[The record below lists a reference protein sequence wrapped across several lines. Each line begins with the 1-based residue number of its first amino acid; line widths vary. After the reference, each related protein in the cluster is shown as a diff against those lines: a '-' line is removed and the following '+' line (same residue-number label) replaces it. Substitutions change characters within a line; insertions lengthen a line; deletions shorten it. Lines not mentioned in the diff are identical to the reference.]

1 MTMATLTIDDL
12 VVSPLNVR
20 INEEDAEATSGLEQ
34 SIVEIGLMLPLLAHP
49 LPAGSIAPYGV
60 LAGGRRLRAIARLID
75 AGRLPRDYEIAVVI
89 RELSPAEIT
98 ELSLAENLLR
108 RGLRPYEIHA
118 AIARAHDQGASV
130 EQIATNLGQRPLWVS
145 QHLRL
150 GRLAPEIFEA
160 HAAGLITTVETRAY
174 AATADTDLQRAAWMH
189 FSALQ
194 PYDRTA
200 RQIRAYL
207 KIGDAENERLLRF
220 VDPEVDQRAG
230 GRIELD
236 LFEEGAAQGRVLDE
250 GILRQIAESKLDYL
264 RQDLRQRTG
273 RVDLRFVPEPPKA
286 HGFTDAA
293 LEVFPSA
300 ALRGVG
306 LELPVGDIVVTL
318 IIDRN
323 GKAESRF
330 WWASRKAKR
339 DAERS
344 RSPEKAAAKVTTS
357 IGATVQAGEAFD
369 TSANSTAQAAR
380 AAVKDI
386 HGLTADGLQVMRSIR
401 REVLRAM
408 LADDADEGGTIGRDY
423 IVWSQLRM
431 ALEKGVRPSHVGARG
446 LSSEWNGTEDA
457 EPIDFVTPL
466 LEETAAQTV
475 WLSAIEKIR
484 AELFVTIED
493 PAEAFRAFYFAPEKA
508 KRRAGAVLAGF
519 ALLRSANTPG
529 WRIGAHDVVAELF
542 AATGEE
548 VRRYWSP
555 TARFVTLFPRLNRL
569 GLAQPHVGEEEFR
582 SWNKLNDQV
591 LTGATVGVLAQAA
604 GWVHPLLSFGVA
616 DSSENGASEQSGS
629 REAAE

>member
-1 MTMATLTIDDL
+1 MTMAMLTIDDL

-20 INEEDAEATSGLEQ
+20 TNEEDAEATSGLEQ
-34 SIVEIGLMLPLLAHP
+34 SILEIGLMLPLLAHP
-49 LPAGSIAPYGV
+49 LPDGEIAPYGV

-75 AGRLPRDYEIAVVI
+75 EGRLPRDYEIPVVI
-89 RELSPAEIT
+89 RDLSPAEIT

-108 RGLRPYEIHA
+108 RGLRPYEVHA
-118 AIARAHDQGASV
+118 AIARAHEQGASI
-130 EQIATNLGQRPLWVS
+130 EQISTNLGQRPIWVS

-150 GRLAPEIFEA
+150 GRLVPEIFEA
-160 HAAGLITTVETRAY
+160 YVAQEIDREEIRAF
-174 AATADTDLQRAAWMH
+174 AATADADLQRAAWKH

-194 PYDRTA
+194 PYDRTPGK
-200 RQIRAYL
+200 IRAYL

-220 VDPEVDQRAG
+220 VDPEQYRRAG

-236 LFEEGAAQGRVLDE
+236 LFAEGPEQGRVLDE
-250 GILRQIAESKLDYL
+250 GTLRQLAESKLDYM
-264 RQDLRQRTG
+264 RKDLRQRTG
-273 RVDLRFVPEPPKA
+273 RADLRFVAEPPKA
-286 HGFTDAA
+286 HGFTDNA
-293 LEVFPSA
+293 LEVVPSSA
-300 ALRGVG
+300 GRGAD
-306 LELPVGDIVVTL
+306 LDLPSGDIVVTL
-318 IIDRN
+318 VVDQG

-339 DAERS
+339 EAERS
-344 RSPEKAAAKVTTS
+344 LAPEKAAVKVTTS
-357 IGATVQAGEAFD
+357 VGVTVAAGEAFD
-369 TSANSTAQAAR
+369 TSANFTAQAAR

-386 HGLTADGLQVMRSIR
+386 HGLTADGLQAMRLIR

-423 IVWSQLRM
+423 LVWTQLRM
-431 ALEKGVRPSHVGARG
+431 ALEKGVRPKHVGARG
-446 LSSEWNGTEDA
+446 LSSEWDGAEDA
-457 EPIDFVTPL
+457 EPVDFVAPL

-475 WLSAIEKIR
+475 WLSALEKIR
-484 AELFVTIED
+484 AELFMTIED
-493 PAEAFRAFYFAPEKA
+493 PAEAFRAFYFALEKT

-529 WRIGAHDVVAELF
+529 WRIGAHDVIAELF

-555 TARFVTLFPRLNRL
+555 TARFVSLFPKLNRL

-616 DSSENGASEQSGS
+616 QSPENGASEQSGS